1 MARGQFKHLWRRLLK
16 GRHWRPLLTAVTN
29 CRCWYL
35 GPSENSH
42 FVMAISMMLVCL
54 NSK

>member
-1 MARGQFKHLWRRLLK
+1 M
-16 GRHWRPLLTAVTN
+16 TAIWKTAN

-35 GPSENSH
+35 GPSENGH

-54 NSK
+54 NSKQPDGQWPTADGGPKVDI